1 MDGISFP
8 FFIKVFIASYSRY
21 RSHFISAEINPL
33 RTMGYTF
40 QQFSGAVLSQ
50 FLSPQAGM
58 SSRRSSVRHV
68 ATTRAKTSNV
78 DNDDTIRLQETLT
91 WKMFDRQ
98 DSSTS
103 SMGSA
108 GGNTSFSSFMN
119 LDAAW
124 TDIKTRRLHGMPPKV
139 VKTTRDDLPAVPRI
153 DVIVGGGTL
162 GILVAAA
169 LQARGLRTAV
179 IEKGVLRGRDQDW
192 NISRKELYEFV
203 EAGVL
208 SAEQAED
215 VITIEFNPVKAGFF
229 GQGEDI
235 VTSDVLNL
243 GVSPR
248 RLIQHV
254 RDNYTSNGG
263 LIIESAR
270 LDKIWV
276 HPNGVSIRFKQSCS
290 STDETLA
297 LAGKLFVDSMG
308 NQSPII
314 KQVRHGQKPDGVCLV
329 VGSCGRGFN
338 EKSNVHGDIIRTIS
352 PARGPAPK
360 KHTDDASTIPPLEN
374 VQLFYEA
381 FPAGSGPS
389 DRTTYMFAYMD
400 ATASRPSL
408 LQMMEHYWNEM
419 PRYQNIDLEDIEIQ
433 RILFGLF
440 PTYRD
445 SPLAPCFDRIVYIGD
460 ASGMQSPLSFGG
472 FTALARH
479 IGRLTNSIVD
489 AVQLDCLDRWSLKY
503 INPYNPSLSSA
514 WMFQKAMSIPSH
526 SKNPDADFI
535 NTLLGKNFAIMAKKP
550 EILKPFLQD
559 VIQAGP
565 LTETLVHV
573 MKENPFF
580 VPVILYRVGLAALAD
595 WLLHYIALVA
605 YTIASKQADRYT
617 MSEFIEKNI
626 QDPRSKFIARRALER
641 WTYGSGLD
649 H

>member
-1 MDGISFP
+1 
-8 FFIKVFIASYSRY
+8 
-21 RSHFISAEINPL
+21 
-33 RTMGYTF
+33 MGYTF
-40 QQFSGAVLSQ
+40 QY
-50 FLSPQAGM
+50 LSPQPAAAGM
-58 SSRRSSVRHV
+58 SSRRSSARQL
-68 ATTRAKTSNV
+68 T
-78 DNDDTIRLQETLT
+78 TIRAIASNTSDDDMARLKETMT

-98 DSSTS
+98 DASTS

-108 GGNTSFSSFMN
+108 GGNTSFSSFMM

-124 TDIKTRRLHGMPPKV
+124 RDIKTRRLYGMPPKV
-139 VKTTRDDLPAVPRI
+139 VRTTRDALPAVPGI

-179 IEKGVLRGRDQDW
+179 VEKGVLRGRDQDW
-192 NISRKELYEFV
+192 NISKQELYEFV

-208 SAEQAED
+208 SSEQAND
-215 VITIEFNPVKAGFF
+215 AITIEFNPVKAGFY
-229 GQGEDI
+229 GQGEDV

-254 RDNYTSNGG
+254 RDNYMANGG

-270 LDKIWV
+270 LERLWV
-276 HPNGVSIRFKQSCS
+276 HPNGVSIRFKQSSEEDPS
-290 STDETLA
+290 SEETLA

-329 VGSCGRGFN
+329 VGSCGRGFD

-352 PARGPAPK
+352 PALGPARNER
-360 KHTDDASTIPPLEN
+360 TDAAGMNTVPPLEN

-381 FPAGSGPS
+381 FPAGSGPC

-400 ATASRPSL
+400 AAASRPSL

-419 PRYQNIDLEDIEIQ
+419 PRYQNIDLDDIEIQ

-489 AVQLDCLDRWSLKY
+489 AVELDCLDRWSLKY

-526 SKNPDADFI
+526 SKNPNPAFI
-535 NTLLGKNFAIMAKKP
+535 NTLLGKNFEIMARKP

-559 VIQAGP
+559 VIQAAP
-565 LTETLVHV
+565 LTETLVQV
-573 MKENPFF
+573 MKENPMF
-580 VPVILYRVGLAALAD
+580 VPVILYTVGIHALAD
-595 WLLHYIALVA
+595 WILHYIALVA
-605 YTIASKQADRYT
+605 YTIVSKQADRYAT
-617 MSEFIEKNI
+617 ADFIENNI
-626 QDPRSKFIARRALER
+626 QDPRKKFIARRALER

-649 H
+649 YHLH